1 MPVNVF
7 VLVVAVLVAIGVG
20 FGAAYLLLRRRQGDG
35 TSALELKAQQAVSEA
50 ETQAK
55 EKLLEA
61 KEEAVKIR
69 TAAEQEA
76 REYRAQSQQIEKRL
90 LQKEE
95 NLDRK
100 GDDLNRRESEFANK
114 EKALDEIRAQLD
126 DTYRQQEKELQR
138 VANMTRQEAQGILMG
153 QVEQELRN
161 EVARKV
167 REAELAARDESE
179 RRAREIVTES
189 IQRVAADQT
198 AEVSV
203 SVLPLPTD
211 ELKGRIIG
219 KEGRNIRALQQ
230 ATGIDLIVDDTPE
243 AVIISGFDPVRREV
257 ARVALN
263 KLIVDGRIHPARIEE
278 IVAKSRVEVLQ
289 RVKEEGEAAVLEVG
303 LQGLHPEVVRH
314 LGILRFRTSYGQQVL
329 NHSKE
334 VAYLAAMM
342 ASEIGA
348 DVRIA
353 KLSGLLHD
361 IGKAIDHEVEGSH
374 AVIGADLL
382 QRHGV
387 PKEVVHAVRAH
398 HYDEEPHSLEALLL
412 IAADAISAAR
422 PGARRESL
430 EAYVKRLEKLE
441 EIANSF
447 QGVQQ
452 SYAIQAGREVRILVK
467 PEQIDDTA
475 AQLMARDI
483 AKRIE
488 TELSFP
494 GQIRV
499 TVVRETRAIEDPKE
513 KLGVPKG
520 PPFFLNIPPGRR
532 VGRCPEGPEGAQWEP
547 PLEP

>member
-1 MPVNVF
+1 MFPVYVY
-7 VLVVAVLVAIGVG
+7 VLLGAAVLLAGVLI
-20 FGAAYLLLRRRQGDG
+20 AAVLYLGRRRGPAPIDI
-35 TSALELKAQQAVSEA
+35 EAQVNQRLAEA
-50 ETQAK
+50 ETNIK
-55 EKLLEA
+55 ERLLEA

-69 TAAEQEA
+69 STAEQEA
-76 REYRAQSQQIEKRL
+76 RETRAQVQQLERRL

-95 NLDRK
+95 NLDRRS
-100 GDDLNRRESEFANK
+100 DELSRREEGMA
-114 EKALDEIRAQLD
+114 ERERGVDDVRAQLEEA
-126 DTYRQQEKELQR
+126 TKQQVLELER
-138 VANMTRQEAQGILMG
+138 VAKMSQKEAQALLMAE
-153 QVEQELRN
+153 VEQELRN

-167 REAELAARDESE
+167 RESELAARDESE
-179 RRAREIVTES
+179 RRARAIVTEA
-189 IQRVAADQT
+189 IQRIAADQT
-198 AEVSV
+198 AETSV
-203 SVLPLPTD
+203 SVLPLPND

-219 KEGRNIRALQQ
+219 REGRNIRALQQ
-230 ATGIDLIVDDTPE
+230 ATGIDLIIDDTPE

-278 IVAKSRVEVLQ
+278 VVAKARQEVQQ

-342 ASEIGA
+342 ASEVGA
-348 DVRIA
+348 DQRIA
-353 KLSGLLHD
+353 KMCGLLHD

-382 QRHGV
+382 QRHGI
-387 PKEVVHAVRAH
+387 PAPVVHAVRAH
-398 HYDEEPHSLEALLL
+398 HYDEEPQTMEALLL

-422 PGARRESL
+422 PGARRETL
-430 EAYVKRLEKLE
+430 EAYIKRLEKLE

-452 SYAIQAGREVRILVK
+452 SYAIQAGREVRILVR
-467 PEQIDDTA
+467 PEQIDDSS

-488 TELSFP
+488 SELSYP

-499 TVVRETRAIEDPKE
+499 TVVRETRAIQYAK
-513 KLGVPKG
+513 
-520 PPFFLNIPPGRR
+520 
-532 VGRCPEGPEGAQWEP
+532 
-547 PLEP
+547 

>member
-1 MPVNVF
+1 
-7 VLVVAVLVAIGVG
+7 
-20 FGAAYLLLRRRQGDG
+20 
-35 TSALELKAQQAVSEA
+35 
-50 ETQAK
+50 
-55 EKLLEA
+55 LLEA
-61 KEEAVKIR
+61 KEEAVKTR
-69 TAAEQEA
+69 AAAEQEA

-95 NLDRK
+95 NLDHK
-100 GDDLNRRESEFANK
+100 SEDLTRREREFSAK
-114 EKALDEIRAQLD
+114 EKGLDELKAQLED
-126 DTYRQQEKELQR
+126 HKRQQQLELER
-138 VANMTRQEAQGILMG
+138 VAQMTRQEAQGILMAE
-153 QVEQELRN
+153 VEQELRN

-167 REAELAARDESE
+167 RDSELAARDESE

-189 IQRVAADQT
+189 IQRIAADQT

-278 IVAKSRVEVLQ
+278 IVAKSRQEVLQ

-334 VAYLAAMM
+334 VAYLAAIM
-342 ASEIGA
+342 AAEIGA

-361 IGKAIDHEVEGSH
+361 IGKSIDHEVEGSH

-387 PKEVVHAVRAH
+387 PAPVVHAVRAH
-398 HYDEEPHSLEALLL
+398 HYDEPHSIEAILL

-447 QGVQQ
+447 TGVQ
-452 SYAIQAGREVRILVK
+452 SSFAIQAGREVRILVK
-467 PEQIDDTA
+467 PEQIDDAA

-499 TVVRETRAIEDPKE
+499 TVVRETRAVEYAK
-513 KLGVPKG
+513 
-520 PPFFLNIPPGRR
+520 
-532 VGRCPEGPEGAQWEP
+532 
-547 PLEP
+547 

>member
-1 MPVNVF
+1 MPFYVYVLL
-7 VLVVAVLVAIGVG
+7 LVVAAVGLAAGAGVSYVLLG
-20 FGAAYLLLRRRQGDG
+20 RRQTDG
-35 TSALELKAQQAVSEA
+35 SHVLEVKAQQALLEA

-61 KEEAVKIR
+61 KEEAVKVR

-100 GDDLNRRESEFANK
+100 GEDLNRRERELGNQQ
-114 EKALDEIRAQLD
+114 KALDDIKAKLEES
-126 DTYRQQEKELQR
+126 YREQEKELQR
-138 VANMTRQEAQGILMG
+138 VANMTRQEAQGILLA
-153 QVEQELRN
+153 QVNQNLPN

-167 REAELAARDESE
+167 RESELAARDESD

-189 IQRVAADQT
+189 IQRIAADQT

-230 ATGIDLIVDDTPE
+230 ATGIE
-243 AVIISGFDPVRREV
+243 
-257 ARVALN
+257 
-263 KLIVDGRIHPARIEE
+263 LIVDGRIHPARIEE
-278 IVAKSRVEVLQ
+278 IVAKSRQEVLQ
-289 RVKEEGEAAVLEVG
+289 RVKEEGEAAVLELG

-334 VAYLAAMM
+334 VAHLAAMM

-382 QRHGV
+382 QRHAV
-387 PKEVVHAVRAH
+387 PAPVVHAVRAH
-398 HYDEEPHSLEALLL
+398 HYDEEPHTIEALLL

-467 PEQIDDTA
+467 PEQIDDAA

-499 TVVRETRAIEDPKE
+499 TVVRETRAIEYAK
-513 KLGVPKG
+513 
-520 PPFFLNIPPGRR
+520 
-532 VGRCPEGPEGAQWEP
+532 
-547 PLEP
+547 

>member
-1 MPVNVF
+1 MPVYVF
-7 VLVVAVLVAIGVG
+7 VLLLVAVAAVGLAAGAGVS
-20 FGAAYLLLRRRQGDG
+20 YVLLGRRQTDG
-35 TSALELKAQQAVSEA
+35 SHALEVKAQQALLEA

-61 KEEAVKIR
+61 KEEAVKVR

-100 GDDLNRRESEFANK
+100 GEDLNRAERELANQK
-114 EKALDEIRAQLD
+114 KSLD
-126 DTYRQQEKELQR
+126 DIKARLEESYRKQELELQR
-138 VANMTRQEAQGILMG
+138 VANMTRQEAQGILMA
-153 QVEQELRN
+153 QVEQDLRN

-167 REAELAARDESE
+167 RESELAARDESE

-278 IVAKSRVEVLQ
+278 IVAKSRQEVLQ
-289 RVKEEGEAAVLEVG
+289 RVKEEGEAAVLELG

-334 VAYLAAMM
+334 VAHLAAMM

-361 IGKAIDHEVEGSH
+361 IGKSIDHEVEGSH

-382 QRHGV
+382 QRHGG
-387 PKEVVHAVRAH
+387 PAQAVHAVHAH
-398 HYDEEPHSLEALLL
+398 HYDEE
-412 IAADAISAAR
+412 
-422 PGARRESL
+422 
-430 EAYVKRLEKLE
+430 
-441 EIANSF
+441 
-447 QGVQQ
+447 
-452 SYAIQAGREVRILVK
+452 
-467 PEQIDDTA
+467 
-475 AQLMARDI
+475 
-483 AKRIE
+483 
-488 TELSFP
+488 
-494 GQIRV
+494 
-499 TVVRETRAIEDPKE
+499 
-513 KLGVPKG
+513 
-520 PPFFLNIPPGRR
+520 
-532 VGRCPEGPEGAQWEP
+532 
-547 PLEP
+547 

>member
-1 MPVNVF
+1 MPSSVF
-7 VLVVAVLVAIGVG
+7 YVLLFVVAAAALAGG
-20 FGAAYLLLRRRQGDG
+20 FGVAYVLLQRRHSNG
-35 TSALELKAQQAVSEA
+35 SHLLELKAQQAVLEA
-50 ETQAK
+50 ENQAK

-61 KEEAVKIR
+61 KEEAVKVR

-100 GDDLNRRESEFANK
+100 GEDLNRRERELGNQQKS
-114 EKALDEIRAQLD
+114 LD
-126 DTYRQQEKELQR
+126 DIKAKLEESYHKQEQELQR
-138 VANMTRQEAQGILMG
+138 VANMTRQEAQGILMA
-153 QVEQELRN
+153 QVEQDLRN

-167 REAELAARDESE
+167 REAELSARDESE

-189 IQRVAADQT
+189 IQRIAADQT

-278 IVAKSRVEVLQ
+278 IVAKSRQEVLQ
-289 RVKEEGEAAVLEVG
+289 RVKEEGEGAVLELG

-382 QRHGV
+382 QRHQV
-387 PKEVVHAVRAH
+387 PAAVVHAVRAH
-398 HYDEEPHSLEALLL
+398 HYDEEPHTIEALLL

-447 QGVQQ
+447 TGVQQ

-467 PEQIDDTA
+467 PEQIDDSA

-488 TELSFP
+488 SELSFP

-499 TVVRETRAIEDPKE
+499 TVVRETRAVEYAK
-513 KLGVPKG
+513 
-520 PPFFLNIPPGRR
+520 
-532 VGRCPEGPEGAQWEP
+532 
-547 PLEP
+547 